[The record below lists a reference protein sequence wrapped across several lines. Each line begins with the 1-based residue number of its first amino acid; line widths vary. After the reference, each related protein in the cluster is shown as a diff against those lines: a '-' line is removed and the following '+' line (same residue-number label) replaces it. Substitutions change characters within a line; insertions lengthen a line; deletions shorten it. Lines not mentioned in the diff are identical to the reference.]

1 MDNRAVP
8 ALDDR
13 IVLATPVAGFE
24 CFSEDEKPTVIR
36 VARLKACMR
45 AVGNLLDNAGY
56 TMVVQPLPLA
66 RLPEQKGVSSAALS
80 VMLLARPWL
89 EAYRAALERETRGAK
104 ALVLMPA
111 CVSDVRHEVGP
122 SREAARGLGIP
133 VVAVENLLGMSRSEL
148 VGILGRAEENA
159 TRKIPVARSGARG
172 RASRGR

>member
-66 RLPEQKGVSSAALS
+66 RLPAQKGVSSAALS
-80 VMLLARPWL
+80 VDR
-89 EAYRAALERETRGAK
+89 K
-104 ALVLMPA
+104 
-111 CVSDVRHEVGP
+111 S
-122 SREAARGLGIP
+122 
-133 VVAVENLLGMSRSEL
+133 VV
-148 VGILGRAEENA
+148 
-159 TRKIPVARSGARG
+159 
-172 RASRGR
+172 